1 MEYKQCIVIRT
12 DLDMGKGKM
21 AAQAAHAAI
30 AAFEQAS
37 SIARRRW
44 LAGGQ
49 KKVVV
54 RAQSEGELLELY
66 EGARRLG
73 LPCALVHDAGLT
85 QLPPNTLTALGI
97 GPAEAERI
105 DVLTRSLRLL

>member
-1 MEYKQCIVIRT
+1 MEYKQCLVIRA
-12 DLDMGKGKM
+12 DLKMGKGKL

-30 AAFEQAS
+30 AAFERS
-37 SIARRRW
+37 SKKTRDAW
-44 LAGGQ
+44 LLQGQ

-54 RAQSEGELLELY
+54 RAESEQELMELY
-66 EGARRLG
+66 ELAVRMG

-97 GPAEAERI
+97 GPAQAEHI
-105 DVLTRSLRLL
+105 DRLTGNMRLL

>member
-1 MEYKQCIVIRT
+1 VEYKQCIVIRT

-37 SIARRRW
+37 SAARRRW
-44 LAGGQ
+44 LAEGQ
-49 KKVVV
+49 KKIVVKV
-54 RAQSEGELLELY
+54 RGEKELLELY
-66 EGARRLG
+66 EEARRLG

-105 DVLTRSLRLL
+105 DVLTRDLKLL